1 MPPWLPRCI
10 APTRAADGMAGILE
24 PIPIAQ
30 PEVDAVSIRD
40 AGIAEPAF
48 EVRLPT
54 FSGPLAVLLHLIES
68 RQLDVLT
75 VPLAELADA
84 YVAHLAEHP
93 VDPGQLA
100 EFVAVAAQ
108 LILIKSRSM
117 LPGEAPPISAD
128 ASDEPDEEELRRRL
142 VEYRAL
148 RDAAR
153 ALGERDLVAPMQRR
167 EPRESDLPLATVTP
181 LPVALLVEAMRALA
195 AIPEPEPA
203 PPEIVAREITI
214 AMQIAMLRTAL
225 AAGGRVVL
233 QQLLASCRSRTEAT
247 VTLLATLELVRRRQV
262 RVRQRELFGPIV
274 LETMS

>member
-1 MPPWLPRCI
+1 MP
-10 APTRAADGMAGILE
+10 GKLE
-24 PIPIAQ
+24 PIAIVEA
-30 PEVDAVSIRD
+30 EVEAVPVRSAD
-40 AGIAEPAF
+40 GAEPPF
-48 EVRLPT
+48 EVQLPT

-84 YVAHLAEHP
+84 YVAHLAGHP
-93 VDPGQLA
+93 VDPAQLA

-117 LPGEAPPISAD
+117 LPGEALPVGGD
-128 ASDEPDEEELRRRL
+128 APDEPDEEELRRRL

-148 RDAAR
+148 RDTAR

-167 EPRESDLPLATVTP
+167 EPRESDLPVAPVTP
-181 LPVALLVEAMRALA
+181 LPVTMLVDALHALA
-195 AIPEPEPA
+195 AIPEPEPP

-214 AMQIAMLRTAL
+214 AMQIAVLRAAL
-225 AAGGRVVL
+225 ASGGRVVL
-233 QQLLASCRSRTEAT
+233 QQLLATCQSRTEAT

-274 LETMS
+274 VEAMA

>member
-1 MPPWLPRCI
+1 VSP
-10 APTRAADGMAGILE
+10 GLE
-24 PIPIAQ
+24 PIAVVQ
-30 PEVDAVSIRD
+30 PVLDAVAVRTLVS
-40 AGIAEPAF
+40 AEPGF
-48 EVRLPT
+48 EVQLPT
-54 FSGPLAVLLHLIES
+54 FSGPLAVLLQLIES

-93 VDPGQLA
+93 VDPAQLA

-117 LPGEAPPISAD
+117 LPGEMLPISHDTA
-128 ASDEPDEEELRRRL
+128 DEPDEEELRRRL

-153 ALGERDLVAPMQRR
+153 ALGARDLVAPMHRR
-167 EPRESDLPLATVTP
+167 EPRETDLPVVSVAP
-181 LPVALLVEAMRALA
+181 LPVSMLVDAMRALA
-195 AIPEPEPA
+195 AIPEPEPVA
-203 PPEIVAREITI
+203 PEIVAREITI
-214 AMQIAMLRTAL
+214 AMQITVLRTAL
-225 AAGGRVVL
+225 AAGGRIVL

-274 LETMS
+274 VETVG